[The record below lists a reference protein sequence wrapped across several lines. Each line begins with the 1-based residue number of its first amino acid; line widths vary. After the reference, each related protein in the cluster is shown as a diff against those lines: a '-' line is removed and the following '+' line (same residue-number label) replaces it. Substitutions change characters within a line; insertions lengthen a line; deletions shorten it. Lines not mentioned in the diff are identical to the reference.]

1 MAGQAVEKA
10 DDLHETAL
18 EHTLMQPPS
27 PREEQR
33 FDAEG
38 YKPNRDAQWIPDE
51 ERDCC
56 VVCTKSFT
64 LITRRHHCRF
74 CYEVVCGRCSRAR
87 SWYHGTLQMER
98 QCDKCASELDEV
110 ELRGVAATLQ
120 CVLMQCNSR
129 TWQLRYR
136 AKQAISQFKINVNQ
150 SKATHEMLHVDGSP
164 ALWKL
169 RREGAEWWTAAVEAT
184 VGSFVGSGAV
194 LQLTVLK
201 AQ

>member
-98 QCDKCASELDEV
+98 QCDKCASELGEA
-110 ELRGVAATLQ
+110 ELRGADAGELKI
-120 CVLMQCNSR
+120 L
-129 TWQLRYR
+129 LGKGR
-136 AKQAISQFKINVNQ
+136 AKRGMFEGDLEQGELEIGQVVAQFEDIPSAGEVMT
-150 SKATHEMLHVDGSP
+150 SLI
-164 ALWKL
+164 
-169 RREGAEWWTAAVEAT
+169 AEYEQVRTELVESA
-184 VGSFVGSGAV
+184 SFNF
-194 LQLTVLK
+194 
-201 AQ
+201 